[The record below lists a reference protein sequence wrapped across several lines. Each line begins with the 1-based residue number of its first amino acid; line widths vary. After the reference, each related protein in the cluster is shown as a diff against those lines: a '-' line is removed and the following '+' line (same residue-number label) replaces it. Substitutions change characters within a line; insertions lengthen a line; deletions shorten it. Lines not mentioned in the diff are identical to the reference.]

1 MAVKPPI
8 TIGLA
13 GTTFLLTAETG
24 GLIQSF
30 SRATNSK
37 VIDVYDASLGY
48 TVGSVYHDFFAD
60 YNVKIITTGGSEAPT
75 GIFDSAPG
83 VPLTLASISSG
94 NGVDGGGIYTRST
107 TLDHQGGQ
115 LQEFTAVAKQ
125 FPGVD

>member
-60 YNVKIITTGGSEAPT
+60 YNVKIITTGDGAQT
-75 GIFDSAPG
+75 GIADAAPG
-83 VPLTLASISSG
+83 VALTLANISSG